1 MSKNSNILNISGW
14 LIFGALVVGVGGCAA
29 TVIGAGAGTAVAVGM
44 DSRSGGGVID
54 DQTLEHD
61 VNNVLSAQV
70 PNGSFTVASHGQRVL
85 LAGQVPTQA
94 DKDKAALAATNTA
107 GVKKV
112 WNYLTISVNETVGDI
127 SHDTYLTSLA
137 KSRLIGQKGV
147 NTNNIKVVTCSDVV
161 YLLGDNK
168 SAGEPSQIAGGIK
181 GIESIS
187 GVKKVVNLIS
197 TIDTSKKST
206 K

>member
-1 MSKNSNILNISGW
+1 MSKQGNILNTLGW
-14 LIFGALVVGVGGCAA
+14 VVSIGLSFGVIGCAA
-29 TVIGAGAGTAVAVGM
+29 TVIGAGAGTAVAIGA
-44 DSRSGGGVID
+44 DSRGGGGVID

-70 PNGSFTVASHGQRVL
+70 PNGSFTVASHGQKIL

-112 WNYLTISVNETVGDI
+112 YNYLTLSVNETVGDI
-127 SHDTYLTSLA
+127 SHDAYLTSLA

-161 YLLGDNK
+161 YLLGDK
-168 SAGEPSQIAGGIK
+168 DAGNSEQIAGAIK

-197 TIDTSKKST
+197 TDTQKKN
-206 K
+206 